1 MKTKQLGDGGD
12 LFDEFHDKSQND
24 ESVKPT
30 TGHDSVTD
38 QNLDNIINLL
48 MSVGAKGCLDGD
60 DRSAFAKK
68 DWINRRH
75 EKHYH

>member
-1 MKTKQLGDGGD
+1 MTTKRLEDGGD
-12 LFDEFHDKSQND
+12 LFDEFYDKSQND
-24 ESVKPT
+24 ESAKSIIEY
-30 TGHDSVTD
+30 DSVTD